1 MKEQN
6 GNIDKE
12 TTVQPVSVDDYFE
25 EKQDR
30 ITFKIK
36 FKNY

>member
-1 MKEQN
+1 MKKQN

-12 TTVQPVSVDDYFE
+12 TTVQPGSVDDYFA

-36 FKNY
+36 FKNF

>member
-1 MKEQN
+1 MKKQN

-25 EKQDR
+25 EKQDNN
-30 ITFKIK
+30 F
-36 FKNY
+36 